1 MGAPVPLHRPGERF
15 RPANQGPLPLELG
28 AAMGDDGDEKRV
40 WEARMRAVV
49 YHGPGQKSWDEVPDP
64 KLEADTDAIVK
75 IDSVTI
81 CGTDLHIL
89 KGDVPE
95 VTPGRILGH
104 EAVGTVVER
113 GTGVHSRRE
122 GDRVL
127 LSCISACG
135 HCRFC
140 REGRFGQCLEGGGW
154 IFGHLID
161 GVQAEYA
168 RVPFADNSTYPVP
181 EGVSDEQVLYLADI
195 LPTAYE
201 VGVLAGGVRP
211 GDVVAIVGCGPIG
224 LSALVASSL
233 FSPGAVVAIDSVAS
247 RRDLALKFGADRA
260 VAPEEAPQTI
270 ADLTGGLGAD
280 VTIEAVGVPET
291 FELCTELVRPCGH
304 VANVG
309 VHGKPVSLHL
319 ESLWIKDVTI
329 TTGLVDT
336 SSIPT
341 LLRLISAGRIDPTRF
356 TTHRFGL
363 DQAIDAYDTF
373 ARAGDTGHSR
383 CSWRTTPDGPGRG
396 KRVIS
401 GHAGST

>member
-1 MGAPVPLHRPGERF
+1 M
-15 RPANQGPLPLELG
+15 
-28 AAMGDDGDEKRV
+28 K
-40 WEARMRAVV
+40 AVV
-49 YHGPGQKSWDEVPDP
+49 YHGPGQKSWDDVADP
-64 KLEADTDAIVK
+64 KIDSDTDAIVQ

-113 GTGVHSRRE
+113 GTGVNNLRD

-135 HCRFC
+135 HCVYC
-140 REGRFGQCLEGGGW
+140 RKGRFGQCLGGGGW

-168 RVPFADNSTYPVP
+168 RVPFADNSTYAVP
-181 EGVSDEQVLYLADI
+181 AGVTDEQVLYLADI

-201 VGVLAGGVRP
+201 VGALSGGVSP

-224 LSALVASSL
+224 LSAVVASSL
-233 FSPGAVVAIDSVAS
+233 YSPATTIAVDAVQS
-247 RRDLALKFGADRA
+247 RRDLALEFGADLA
-260 VAPEEAPQTI
+260 VSPEEALGAVQEAT
-270 ADLTGGLGAD
+270 AGLGAD
-280 VTIEAVGVPET
+280 VTIEAVGIPET
-291 FELCTELVRPCGH
+291 FQLCTDLVRPAGH
-304 VANVG
+304 VANIG
-309 VHGKPVSLHL
+309 VHGKPVTLHL

-336 SSIPT
+336 FSIPT
-341 LLRLISAGRIDPTRF
+341 LLRLISAGRIDPVQF

-363 DQAIDAYDTF
+363 GEAMEAYDTF
-373 ARAGDTGHSR
+373 AHAGDTGALKVLME
-383 CSWRTTPDGPGRG
+383 RT
-396 KRVIS
+396 
-401 GHAGST
+401 A